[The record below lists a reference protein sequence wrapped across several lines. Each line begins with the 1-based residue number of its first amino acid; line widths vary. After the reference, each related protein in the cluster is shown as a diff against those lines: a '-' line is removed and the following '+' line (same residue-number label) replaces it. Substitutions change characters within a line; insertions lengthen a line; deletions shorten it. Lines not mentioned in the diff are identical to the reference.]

1 MPASVATILQQR
13 LRPWRP
19 RQRVAYVAWA
29 IALHAAAGLAFAVG
43 QRVTAPKA
51 KPIEYVAVQVVT
63 ARALG
68 TAAPAPT
75 PPRPATP
82 PPEPVVR
89 PSTAPALPKPPEKDK
104 KKEPPKP
111 EKEPPPA
118 AAPFAEAAPPGPAAA
133 APGTAAAVAGPAVA
147 GLDNPSFTYGYY
159 VDQMLGLIQAQWVR
173 PPLGGGIE
181 AMVSFRIQRD
191 GRITDLRIERS
202 SGYSSFDLAGLRA
215 VQSAS
220 PLPPLPRSYTQGSLG
235 VNLILR

>member
-1 MPASVATILQQR
+1 MPASVATILQHR

-19 RQRVAYVAWA
+19 RQRASYVAWA
-29 IALHAAAGLAFAVG
+29 VALHTAAGLAFAVG
-43 QRVTAPKA
+43 QRVTEPKT

-68 TAAPAPT
+68 TAAPAVTPPTPAPT
-75 PPRPATP
+75 PPA
-82 PPEPVVR
+82 PVVR
-89 PSTAPALPKPPEKDK
+89 PSTAPVLPKPPTQDK

-118 AAPFAEAAPPGPAAA
+118 AAAPAGPPAPAA

-147 GLDNPSFTYGYY
+147 GLDNPTFTYGYY